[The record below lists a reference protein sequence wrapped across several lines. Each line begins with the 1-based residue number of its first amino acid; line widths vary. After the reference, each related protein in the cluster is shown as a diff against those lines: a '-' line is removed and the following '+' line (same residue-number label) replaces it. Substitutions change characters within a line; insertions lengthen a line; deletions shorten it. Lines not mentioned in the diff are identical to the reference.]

1 VSASELRDV
10 DVFEGI
16 PDDVLN
22 RIESLGEILALAR
35 GAELIREGDPVE
47 HMVVVLSGAAQ
58 VFLNVGGHRAF
69 FDTFL
74 KGRVTGFLPYSRLT
88 NSPAQVVTTEP
99 TLIFRLHKDRIPDLL
114 ALSPVLGQRLVGIM
128 SDRVRTFTRGEQ
140 QREKMAALGKLSAGL
155 AHELNNPAAAIGRA
169 AAGLREL
176 HDRLPRLVSCL
187 AARGLGE
194 EQVRTV
200 GELRRAALER
210 KEPRLSALERSDLE
224 DALADWLDNHGVTDG
239 YRRAGTLVEGSLT
252 VADLETVKGAV
263 PEAALPDVLAW
274 LEASLVADRLLSEI
288 AGASSRI
295 SEIVASVKSYSHMD
309 RAPGLEPTDV
319 REGIDSTLV
328 MMAHEIKVKS
338 IRVVRQDDP
347 ELPRIPAHAGELN
360 QVWTNLID
368 NAIDAM
374 TEGGELRIETAR
386 EGDYVVVRVIDDG
399 EGIPPEVLPK
409 IFDPFFT
416 TKPVGEGTGLGLD
429 ISHRIVSQ
437 HRGQLKADSRPGRTE
452 FTVRLPL
459 S

>member
-1 VSASELRDV
+1 MSASELRDLE
-10 DVFEGI
+10 VFEGI

-22 RIESLGEILALAR
+22 RIGSLGDILALPP

-47 HMVVVLSGAAQ
+47 HMLVILSGAVQ

-69 FDTFL
+69 YDTL
-74 KGRVTGFLPYSRLT
+74 RSGRVTGFLPYSRVT
-88 NSPAQVVTTEP
+88 HSPALVVTAEP
-99 TLIFRLHKDRIPDLL
+99 TLAFRLHKDRMAEVL
-114 ALSPVLGQRLVGIM
+114 ALAPVLGHRLVGIM
-128 SDRVRTFTRGEQ
+128 SDRVREFTRGQQ

-169 AAGLREL
+169 AASLREV
-176 HDRLPRLVSCL
+176 HERLPRLVSCL

-194 EQVRTV
+194 DQVRAV
-200 GELRRAALER
+200 AELRQVALER
-210 KEPRLSALERSDLE
+210 KAPRLSALERSELE
-224 DALADWLDNHGVTDG
+224 DTLTDWLEEQGVTEG
-239 YRRAGTLVEGSLT
+239 YRHAGTLVEGGLT
-252 VADLETVKGAV
+252 VADLETVKVTV
-263 PEAALPDVLAW
+263 PESALPDVLAW
-274 LEASLVADRLLSEI
+274 LEAILAGDRLLAEI
-288 AGASSRI
+288 GGASTRI
-295 SEIVASVKSYSHMD
+295 SEILASVKSYSHMD
-309 RAPGLEPTDV
+309 RAPGPESTDV

-338 IRVVRQDDP
+338 IRILRQDDP
-347 ELPRIPAHAGELN
+347 DLPSIPAQAGELN

-386 EGDYVVVRVIDDG
+386 EGDFVVVRVIDDG
-399 EGIPPEVLPK
+399 AGIPPEVLPK

-429 ISHRIVSQ
+429 ISHRIVTQ
-437 HRGQLKADSRPGRTE
+437 HRGRLTVDSRPGRTE
-452 FTVRLPL
+452 FAVRLPL